1 MGIFDFMKDAGEK
14 IFKPGEDRREK
25 ALEKHLQGL
34 GIDVAGV
41 RVEVEG
47 SKAILSGHVQDQ
59 AAREK
64 VVLVAGNVAGI
75 ESVDDRLT
83 VLRTTAPQAPTTSNA
98 AITPSSGSAS
108 GAGATVS
115 SESAGSNG
123 GWQSRTYTVRQGDTL
138 SGIAKEM
145 YGEASKYQQIFEA
158 NQPMLKDPDKIYP
171 GQVLRIP
178 QES

>member
-14 IFKPGEDRREK
+14 IFKPGEDRKEK
-25 ALEKHLQGL
+25 AVEKHLQGL
-34 GIDVAGV
+34 GVDVSGV
-41 RVEVEG
+41 KVEVEG
-47 SKAILSGHVQDQ
+47 SKAILGGHVQDQ
-59 AAREK
+59 VAREM
-64 VVLVAGNVAGI
+64 VVLVAGNIVGI

-83 VLRTTAPQAPTTSNA
+83 VWRTTAAAAPATGNV
-98 AITPSSGSAS
+98 AITPSAGSTP

-123 GWQSRTYTVRQGDTL
+123 GWQSRTYTVRAGDTL
-138 SGIAKEM
+138 SGIAQDM
-145 YGEASKYQQIFEA
+145 YGEASKYSLIFEA

-178 QES
+178 QE

>member
-14 IFKPGEDRREK
+14 IFKPSEDRKEK
-25 ALEKHLQGL
+25 AVEKHLQGL
-34 GIDVAGV
+34 RIDVSGV
-41 RVEVEG
+41 NVEVEG
-47 SKAILSGHVQDQ
+47 SKAVLSGHVQDQ

-64 VVLVAGNVAGI
+64 VVLVAGNIVGI

-83 VLRTTAPQAPTTSNA
+83 VLRTTSTAAPAA
-98 AITPSSGSAS
+98 GDVAITPSAGSTP
-108 GAGATVS
+108 GAGATVA

-123 GWQSRTYTVRQGDTL
+123 GWQSRTYTVRKGDTL

-145 YGEASKYQQIFEA
+145 YGDANKYRLIFEA
-158 NQPMLKDPDKIYP
+158 NQPMLKDPDRIYP

-178 QES
+178 QE

>member
-14 IFKPGEDRREK
+14 IFKPGEDRKEK
-25 ALEKHLQGL
+25 AVEKHLQGL
-34 GIDVAGV
+34 GVDVSGV
-41 RVEVEG
+41 KVEVEG

-59 AAREK
+59 VAREK
-64 VVLVAGNVAGI
+64 VVLVAGNIVGI

-83 VLRTTAPQAPTTSNA
+83 VLRTAVPAA
-98 AITPSSGSAS
+98 GDVAITPSAGSTP

-123 GWQSRTYTVRQGDTL
+123 GWQSRTYTVQKGDTL

-145 YGEASKYQQIFEA
+145 YGEASKYPLIFEA

>member
-14 IFKPGEDRREK
+14 IFKPGEDRKEK
-25 ALEKHLQGL
+25 AVEKHLQGL
-34 GIDVAGV
+34 GVDVSGV

-59 AAREK
+59 VAREK
-64 VVLVAGNVAGI
+64 VVLVAGNIVGI

-83 VLRTTAPQAPTTSNA
+83 VLRTAAAPATGNV
-98 AITPSSGSAS
+98 AITPS
-108 GAGATVS
+108 AGPAPGPGTTVA
-115 SESAGSNG
+115 SESPGSNG
-123 GWQSRTYTVRQGDTL
+123 GWQSRTYTVQKGDTL

-145 YGEASKYQQIFEA
+145 YGEASKYPLIFEA
-158 NQPMLKDPDKIYP
+158 NQPMLKDPDRIYP

-178 QES
+178 QE

>member
-14 IFKPGEDRREK
+14 IFKPGEDRKEK
-25 ALEKHLQGL
+25 AVEKHLQGL
-34 GIDVAGV
+34 GIDVSGV

-47 SKAILSGHVQDQ
+47 SKATLSGHVQDQ

-64 VVLVAGNVAGI
+64 VVLVAGNIVGI

-83 VLRTTAPQAPTTSNA
+83 VLRTTTPAAPSAGNV
-98 AITPSSGSAS
+98 AITPSAGTSA

-115 SESAGSNG
+115 SESAGGNG
-123 GWQSRTYTVRQGDTL
+123 GWQSRTYTVREGDTL
-138 SGIAKEM
+138 SGIAKQM
-145 YGEASKYQQIFEA
+145 YGEASKYPLIFQA

-178 QES
+178 QE

>member
-14 IFKPGEDRREK
+14 IFKPGEDRKEK
-25 ALEKHLQGL
+25 AVEKHLQGL
-34 GIDVAGV
+34 GIDLSGV

-47 SKAILSGHVQDQ
+47 SKAVLSGHVQDQ

-64 VVLVAGNVAGI
+64 VVLTDGNIAGI

-83 VLRTTAPQAPTTSNA
+83 VLRTTAAAVPNA
-98 AITPSSGSAS
+98 GDVAITPSAGSTP
-108 GAGATVS
+108 GAGATVA

-123 GWQSRTYTVRQGDTL
+123 GWQSRTYTVQKGDTL

-158 NQPMLKDPDKIYP
+158 NQPMLKDPDRIYR

-178 QES
+178 QE

>member
-14 IFKPGEDRREK
+14 IFKPGEDRKEK
-25 ALEKHLQGL
+25 AVEKHLQGL
-34 GIDVAGV
+34 GIDVSGV
-41 RVEVEG
+41 KVEVEG
-47 SKAILSGHVQDQ
+47 SKAVLSGHVQDQ

-64 VVLVAGNVAGI
+64 VVLTAGNIAGI

-83 VLRTTAPQAPTTSNA
+83 VLRTTAAAVPAA
-98 AITPSSGSAS
+98 GDVAITPSAGSPS
-108 GAGATVS
+108 GAGVTVS

-123 GWQSRTYTVRQGDTL
+123 GWQSRTYTVQKGDTL

-145 YGEASKYQQIFEA
+145 YGEANKYPLIFEA
-158 NQPMLKDPDKIYP
+158 NQPMLKDPDRIYP

-178 QES
+178 QE